1 MRRRMVLEGGATCVA
16 LTLLVRFVYQP
27 MLGTLHEQR
36 TIVRD
41 LQVKIADARGLAD
54 RMPMQEAL
62 LQQERERY
70 RTLVGRIDKSQSVA
84 RVIEVLRT
92 QAKDR
97 QVQLSAVQPH
107 AEPDA
112 LRAFAFGSETTLRE
126 TLLTLQVSGRY
137 RRIAEFLGAL
147 LDQPFLVHVRAV
159 RLATSAAKGKDLHA
173 ELSLAVYLP
182 ERSGSP

>member
-1 MRRRMVLEGGATCVA
+1 MQRRMIVEGGAIGLA
-16 LTLLVRFVYQP
+16 LVLLGRFIYQP
-27 MLGTLHEQR
+27 MLGSLHEQR
-36 TIVRD
+36 AIVRD
-41 LQVKIADARGLAD
+41 LRVKIADARGLAD
-54 RMPMQEAL
+54 RLSMQEAL

-112 LRAFAFGSETTLRE
+112 LRTFAFGSETTLRE

-159 RLATSAAKGKDLHA
+159 RLVRPATKGQDLHA